1 MPHLRPMT
9 EEEYE
14 RFTADVWEEYAQERA
29 RNLGTTVAHE
39 REVAAQQREHLQA
52 QGMQTPGH
60 HYWHVV
66 DDAGTAVGRLWVHV
80 APGSDRAFIYD
91 IAINPDQRG
100 KGLGSAT
107 LDLLDAWAR
116 AAGITSIALN
126 VFGDN
131 AVAQALYRKHGYA
144 VDAIQM
150 RKRL

>member
-1 MPHLRPMT
+1 MT

-14 RFTADVWEEYAQERA
+14 RFNAVLWEDYAQERA
-29 RNLGTTVAHE
+29 RNLGTSIENE
-39 REVAAQQREHLQA
+39 RERAERQRQSLQA
-52 QGMQTPGH
+52 QGRRTPGH

-66 DDAGTAVGRLWVHV
+66 DAAGTAVGALWVYV
-80 APGSDRAFIYD
+80 EPGSDRAFIHE
-91 IAINPDQRG
+91 IVINPDQRG
-100 KGLGSAT
+100 RGLGSAT

-116 AAGITSIALN
+116 AAGIASIGLN

-144 VDAIQM
+144 TEYIQM